1 MDKLKAKFA
10 AMDEKAKK
18 MFLAA
23 LIVWVVASLL
33 YMFTK
38 SGTLSM
44 LSLVGLVCTIV
55 FWVKGTKG
63 S

>member
-10 AMDEKAKK
+10 AMDEMAKK
-18 MFLAA
+18 KFLIAVV
-23 LIVWVVASLL
+23 VWLVSSLL
-33 YMFTK
+33 YSFTQV
-38 SGTLSM
+38 GVLSVV
-44 LSLVGLVCTIV
+44 SLVGLIATIV